1 MATTVTPA
9 MIKELRERTAAGLMD
24 CKKALVETDGDQEK
38 AVEYLRKK
46 GLAAAA
52 KKSGRLASEGA
63 VTAYVHSNNRIGVLL
78 EVNCETDFVAQTPDF
93 KQFCADVAMQ
103 IAAMNPAAVRREDM
117 DTSKVESERVLL
129 RAKALEEGKPEK
141 MVDKI
146 VDGQI
151 NKFYSENVLL
161 EQKFVKDDKKTIEQL
176 QQEIVA
182 KLGENIKVRRFTRY
196 ELGEGLEKKNEDFAA
211 EVAAQVAAAKA

>member
-24 CKKALVETDGDQEK
+24 CKKALTETDGEMDK
-38 AVEYLRKK
+38 AIEFLRKK

-52 KKSGRLASEGA
+52 KKSGRLASEGNIA
-63 VTAYVHSNNRIGVLL
+63 AYVHSNNRVGVLL
-78 EVNCETDFVAQTPDF
+78 EVNCETDFVGQTPDF
-93 KQFCADVAMQ
+93 KAFCADVAMQ
-103 IAAMNPAAVRREDM
+103 IAAMNPTAVRREEM
-117 DTSKVESERVLL
+117 DTSKVEAERSLL
-129 RAKALEEGKPEK
+129 REKALAEGKPEK

-161 EQKFVKDDKKTIEQL
+161 EQKFVKDDKKTIEQV
-176 QQEIVA
+176 QQELVA
-182 KLGENIKVRRFTRY
+182 KLGENIKIRRFVRY
-196 ELGEGLEKKNEDFAA
+196 ELGEGLEKKSEDFAA
-211 EVAAQVAAAKA
+211 EVAAQIKA

>member
-1 MATTVTPA
+1 MPVTVTPA

-24 CKKALVETDGDQEK
+24 CKKALTETDGEMDK
-38 AVEYLRKK
+38 AIEFLRKK

-52 KKSGRLASEGA
+52 KKSGRLASEGV
-63 VTAYVHSNNRIGVLL
+63 VTAYVHSNNRVGVLL

-103 IAAMNPAAVRREDM
+103 IAAMNPVAVRREEM
-117 DTSKVESERVLL
+117 DTTKVEAERGLL
-129 RAKALEEGKPEK
+129 REKALAEGKPEK

-151 NKFYSENVLL
+151 GKYYSENVLL
-161 EQKFVKDDKKTIEQL
+161 EQKFVKDDKKTIEQV